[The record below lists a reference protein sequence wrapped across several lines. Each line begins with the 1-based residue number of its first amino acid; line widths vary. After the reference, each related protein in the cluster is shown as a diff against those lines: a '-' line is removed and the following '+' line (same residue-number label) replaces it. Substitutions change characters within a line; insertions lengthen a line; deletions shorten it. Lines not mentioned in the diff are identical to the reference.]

1 VGERSEPAGGDRG
14 GDRSHPWRAL
24 RQGLADLGARQPP
37 TPGSGR
43 LGAALAL
50 FREVQGDL
58 ELLLTRRRDDLTHH
72 PGQISFPGG
81 RVEPGESVAE
91 AALREAHEECDLDPG
106 TVEVLGTLPAF
117 YIPPSRFW
125 LQVVV
130 GRWSA
135 PHPLRPA
142 EAEVAEIL
150 PVRVGTLRD
159 PGRWRVVRRLSTR
172 SESWA
177 WDLDGGHLLWGATG
191 MVTAVLLELLDPEW
205 HSGTE
210 LAELPADREVVPWA
224 TDAALIPRPGPARL
238 HGTPEVAVG
247 ALHAAAGG
255 GIDDAARVTAQA
267 VAQLA
272 GPTARVVV
280 LAGPGR
286 TGEVGI
292 GAAAALVAA
301 GRDVRIVLT
310 AARALPEA
318 LADRVHLFDGALPS
332 ADVVVDALTGRGLR
346 GAAEGAVRDVIL
358 ALRGIGA
365 PVVAIDLPSGMH
377 PDVGLV
383 GDAVSADVTLSLGAP
398 ADGLFRPGMGPFVG
412 DLYLVGHG
420 GRAGAA
426 DPIVRVVADG

>member
-1 VGERSEPAGGDRG
+1 MGEETD
-14 GDRSHPWRAL
+14 PWRAL
-24 RQGLADLGARQPP
+24 RQGLADLGGGQPP

-50 FREVQGDL
+50 FREVDGDL

-81 RVEPGESVAE
+81 RVEPGEGIAE
-91 AALREAHEECDLDPG
+91 AALREAHEECDLDPT

-130 GRWSA
+130 GGWSA

-142 EAEVAEIL
+142 EAEVAAIV
-150 PVRVGTLRD
+150 PVCVGVLRD
-159 PGRWRVVRRLSTR
+159 PERWRVVRLSTR
-172 SESWA
+172 GESWA

-205 HSGTE
+205 HGGTE
-210 LAELPADREVVPWA
+210 LAELPADREVSPWA
-224 TDAALIPRPGPARL
+224 TEVALPRAGPARL
-238 HGTPEVAVG
+238 RGTPEVAVG
-247 ALHAAAGG
+247 ALHAAPGAGVG
-255 GIDDAARVTAQA
+255 DAARVTAQA

-292 GAAAALVAA
+292 DAAAVLLEA
-301 GRDVRIVLT
+301 GRDVTVVLT

-318 LADRVHLFDGALPS
+318 LAERVRLFGGELPS

-358 ALRGIGA
+358 ALRGSGA
-365 PVVAIDLPSGMH
+365 PVVAIDLPSGTH
-377 PDVGLV
+377 PEEGLV
-383 GDAVSADVTLSLGAP
+383 GDAVAADVTLALVAP

-426 DPIVRVVADG
+426 DPIVRVVADDG